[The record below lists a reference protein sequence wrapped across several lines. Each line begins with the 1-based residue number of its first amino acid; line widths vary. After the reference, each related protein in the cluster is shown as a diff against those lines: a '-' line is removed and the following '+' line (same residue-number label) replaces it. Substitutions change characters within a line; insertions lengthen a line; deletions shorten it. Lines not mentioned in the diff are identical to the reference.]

1 MTYEEAKQTA
11 LDAMTDYPDQ
21 IKVTNYV
28 GEGDEFTA
36 ISYSKLNDEEKR
48 LKTNGQFRWDMIIN
62 STTIEYRQYYEDIRM
77 KLVKA
82 SPKKVSIK
90 SVERGELYEFL
101 GQQIEYANIVREHR
115 TEKQKDTKSAT
126 H

>member
-101 GQQIEYANIVREHR
+101 GQQIEYANLVK
-115 TEKQKDTKSAT
+115 EKHGKETK
-126 H
+126 

>member
-21 IKVTNYV
+21 IKVTNYSGD
-28 GEGDEFTA
+28 GEEFTA
-36 ISYSKLNDEEKR
+36 IAYSKLNAEEKR
-48 LKTNGQFRWDMIIN
+48 IKANGGFRWDMIIN

-82 SPKKVSIK
+82 APKEVSTPPIPDTSK
-90 SVERGELYEFL
+90 SGMASLICWMNL
-101 GQQIEYANIVREHR
+101 
-115 TEKQKDTKSAT
+115 KAT
-126 H
+126 GFTAFPE

>member
-21 IKVTNYV
+21 IKVTNYSGD
-28 GEGDEFTA
+28 GEEFMA
-36 ISYSKLNDEEKR
+36 IAYSKLNDKEKK
-48 LKTNGQFRWDMIIN
+48 LKANGGFRWDMIIN

-82 SPKKVSIK
+82 APKEVSIK

-101 GQQIEYANIVREHR
+101 GQQVEYANLVREHGK
-115 TEKQKDTKSAT
+115 EVK
-126 H
+126 